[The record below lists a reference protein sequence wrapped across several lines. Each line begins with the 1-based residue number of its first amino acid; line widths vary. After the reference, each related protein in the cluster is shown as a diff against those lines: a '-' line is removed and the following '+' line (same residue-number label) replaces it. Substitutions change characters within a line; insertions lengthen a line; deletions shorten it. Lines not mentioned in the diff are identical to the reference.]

1 MALDGMLLH
10 LLAREIEKEWLGS
23 RVEKIHQP
31 SRNELIVALRGF
43 GKSGKLLLS
52 ASGNSPRIHFTRFAP
67 ENPQSPPMFCM
78 LSRKH
83 LTGAKL
89 IGVRTLGLERII
101 MLDFEATN
109 ELMDTVKITLCIE
122 IMSRHSNIIIL
133 DSDGYIID
141 CIKRVDESVSSV
153 RLVLPGLKYTLPPA
167 QDKLDITVET
177 NPQVII
183 DKLEDYADFPLSK
196 ALSKVLL
203 GSSALVCRELANGLE
218 TDYSFS
224 SESKNALKS
233 RIERLVYTVNS
244 TSGKPILIYDIS
256 GKPLD
261 FCFTDISQ
269 YGDVAI
275 AKEYTDF
282 STLLDDFYFERVN
295 IDRSKNRSTELIKLI
310 KNLIER
316 TSKKLNSQKIELE
329 KCADREILRIYGEL
343 INANLYRLSGGE
355 FFYEL
360 ENFYDENNAVVKIKA
375 DPMLS
380 PAQNAQKYFKEY
392 KKACNAEIML
402 TEQLKNGAD
411 DLLYFESVLD
421 ELSRVGSDRE
431 LEEIKDELRSLGYI
445 KSRQAKNKKAKELP
459 PHKYISTDG
468 FTILVGRNNVQNDKL
483 TFSSS
488 KSDIWLHTKDIHG
501 AHAVINTQGL
511 TPPDNT
517 LIQAAQLAAYHSS
530 AYASSGVPVDY
541 TLVKFVKKPSGSKPG
556 GVIYTNQK
564 TLYVT
569 PDKELELAL
578 KVK

>member
-10 LLAREIEKEWLGS
+10 LLAKEIKRDWIGS

-31 SRNELIVALRGF
+31 SRSELTVSLRGF
-43 GKSGKLLLS
+43 GKAGKLLLS

-78 LSRKH
+78 LARKH

-89 IGVRTLGLERII
+89 IDVRTLGLERIM

-122 IMSRHSNIIIL
+122 IMARHSNIIIL
-133 DSDGYIID
+133 DSDEYIID

-153 RLVLPGLKYTLPPA
+153 RLVLPALKYTLPPA
-167 QDKLDITVET
+167 QDKIDITESKD
-177 NPQVII
+177 PKVIM
-183 DKLEDYADFPLSK
+183 DRLCEYDDLPLSK

-203 GSSALVCRELANGLE
+203 GSSALICREIARGIDYPL
-218 TDYSFS
+218 TDTTR
-224 SESKNALKS
+224 ELLKS
-233 RIERLVYTVNS
+233 RLDNFIHVVNNTDGS
-244 TSGKPILIYDIS
+244 PTFISDIS

-261 FCFTDISQ
+261 FCFTDIVQ
-269 YGDVAI
+269 YDDAAI
-275 AKEYTDF
+275 IKKYPDF
-282 STLLDDFYFERVN
+282 SSLLDDFYFERVN
-295 IDRSKNRSTELIKLI
+295 IDRSKNRATELIKLV

-316 TSKKLNSQKIELE
+316 TTKKLNSQKIELE
-329 KCADREILRIYGEL
+329 KCADREHLRICGEL
-343 INANLYRLSGGE
+343 INANLYRLQGGE
-355 FFYEL
+355 VFYEL
-360 ENFYDENNAVVKIKA
+360 ENFYSQDNAPIKIKA
-375 DPMLS
+375 DPLLS

-392 KKACNAEIML
+392 KKACNAKIML
-402 TEQLKNGAD
+402 TEQIKNGVT
-411 DLLYFESVLD
+411 DLEYFESVLD

-431 LEEIKDELRSLGYI
+431 LEEIKDELRTQGYI
-445 KSRQAKNKKAKELP
+445 KSKQSKAKKVKELS
-459 PHKYISTDG
+459 PHKYVSDDG

-483 TFSSS
+483 TFGSA
-488 KSDIWLHTKDIHG
+488 KSDVWLHTKDIHG
-501 AHAVINTQGL
+501 AHVIINTNGTQ
-511 TPPDNT
+511 PPDAT
-517 LIQAAQLAAYHSS
+517 LVQAAMLAAFHSS
-530 AYASSGVPVDY
+530 AKNSSGVPVDY

>member
-10 LLAREIEKEWLGS
+10 LLAKEIEKEWLGS

-31 SRNELIVALRGF
+31 SRSELIVALRGF

-78 LSRKH
+78 LARKH

-89 IGVRTLGLERII
+89 IGVRTLGLERIM

-122 IMSRHSNIIIL
+122 IMSRHSNVIIL
-133 DSDGYIID
+133 DGKGFIID

-153 RLVLPGLKYTLPPA
+153 RLVLPGLQYALPPA
-167 QDKLDITVET
+167 QDKLDITQGVLTQAVIDEVE
-177 NPQVII
+177 
-183 DKLEDYADFPLSK
+183 KLDDFPLSK

-203 GSSALVCRELANGLE
+203 GSSALVCRELANGIE
-218 TDYSFS
+218 ADYNFS
-224 SESKNALKS
+224 SESKNVLKN
-233 RIERLVYTVNS
+233 RLDRLINTVND
-244 TSGKPILIYDIS
+244 TGGKPILIYDIS

-261 FCFTDISQ
+261 FCFTDINQ
-269 YGDVAI
+269 YGDTAAV
-275 AKEYTDF
+275 KEYPDF
-282 STLLDDFYFERVN
+282 SSLLDDFYFERVN
-295 IDRSKNRSTELIKLI
+295 IDRSRNRATELIKLI

-316 TSKKLNSQKIELE
+316 TAKKLNSQKIELE
-329 KCADREILRIYGEL
+329 KCADREILRVYGEL
-343 INANLYRLSGGE
+343 INANLYRLVGGE
-355 FFYEL
+355 IFYEL
-360 ENFYDENNAVVKIKA
+360 ENFYDENNATVKIKA

-392 KKACNAEIML
+392 KKACNAEVML
-402 TEQLKNGAD
+402 TEQLKNGAE
-411 DLLYFESVLD
+411 DLEYFESVLD

-431 LEEIKDELRSLGYI
+431 LEEIKDELRLLGYI
-445 KSRQAKNKKAKELP
+445 KSKQTKAKKSKELP
-459 PHKYISTDG
+459 PHKYISSDG
-468 FTILVGRNNVQNDKL
+468 FTILAGRNNMQNDKL

-501 AHAVINTQGL
+501 AHVIINTGGS
-511 TPPDNT
+511 TVPDRT

-530 AYASSGVPVDY
+530 ASASSGVPVDY

>member
-10 LLAREIEKEWLGS
+10 LLAREIEKDWLGS
-23 RVEKIHQP
+23 RVEKLHQP
-31 SRNELIVALRGF
+31 SRSELIVALRGF

-78 LSRKH
+78 LARKH

-89 IGVRTLGLERII
+89 TGVRTLGLERIM

-109 ELMDTVKITLCIE
+109 ELMDTVRITLCIE

-133 DSDGYIID
+133 DGDGYIID
-141 CIKRVDESVSSV
+141 CIKRVDESISSV
-153 RLVLPGLKYTLPPA
+153 RLVLPGLEYTLPPA
-167 QDKLDITVET
+167 QDKLDITEKT
-177 NPQVII
+177 DSQAII
-183 DKLEDYADFPLSK
+183 DALEDYADFPLSK

-203 GSSALVCRELANGLE
+203 GSSALVCRELANELE
-218 TDYSFS
+218 ADYNFS
-224 SESKNALKS
+224 SESQKALKS
-233 RIERLVYTVNS
+233 RLESLIDTVNN
-244 TSGKPILIYDIS
+244 TSGKPVLIYDVS

-269 YGDVAI
+269 YGDTATLR
-275 AKEYTDF
+275 EYPDF
-282 STLLDDFYFERVN
+282 SALLDDFYFERVN
-295 IDRSKNRSTELIKLI
+295 IDRSRNRATELIKLI

-316 TSKKLNSQKIELE
+316 TAKKLNSQKIELE

-343 INANLYRLSGGE
+343 INANLYRLEGGE
-355 FFYEL
+355 IFYEL
-360 ENFYDENNAVVKIKA
+360 ENFYDENNTTVKIKA

-392 KKACNAEIML
+392 KKACNAEVML

-411 DLLYFESVLD
+411 DLLYFDSVLD

-445 KSRQAKNKKAKELP
+445 KSKQAKNKKSRELP
-459 PHKYISTDG
+459 PHKYVSSDG

-483 TFSSS
+483 TFSSA

-501 AHAVINTQGL
+501 AHVIINTQGV
-511 TPPDNT
+511 TPPDQT
-517 LIQAAQLAAYHSS
+517 LVQAAQLAAYHSS
-530 AYASSGVPVDY
+530 ASASSGVPVDY

-569 PDKELELAL
+569 PDKELELTL

>member
-10 LLAREIEKEWLGS
+10 LLAKEIENEWLGA

-31 SRNELIVALRGF
+31 SRSELIVALRGF
-43 GKSGKLLLS
+43 GKAGKLLLS

-78 LSRKH
+78 LARKH

-89 IGVRTLGLERII
+89 TRVYTLGLERIM
-101 MLDFEATN
+101 MLEFEGTN

-133 DSDGYIID
+133 DGDNFIID

-153 RLVLPGLKYTLPPA
+153 RLVLPGLEYTLPPA
-167 QDKLDITVET
+167 QDKLDITQGASSAQIVE
-177 NPQVII
+177 QLAEFS
-183 DKLEDYADFPLSK
+183 DLPLSK
-196 ALSKVLL
+196 ALSRVLL
-203 GSSALVCRELANGLE
+203 GSSALVCRELANGIDMNDE
-218 TDYSFS
+218 DV
-224 SESKNALKS
+224 LKY
-233 RIERLVYTVNS
+233 RLDGLITTING
-244 TSGKPILIYDIS
+244 TAGKPILIYDIS

-261 FCFTDISQ
+261 FCFTDIGQ
-269 YGDVAI
+269 YGDTVTI
-275 AKEYTDF
+275 REHSDF
-282 STLLDDFYFERVN
+282 SSLLDDFYFERVS
-295 IDRSKNRSTELIKLI
+295 IDRSKSRATELIKLI

-316 TSKKLNSQKIELE
+316 TAKKLNSQKIELE
-329 KCADREILRIYGEL
+329 KCADREVLRIYGEL
-343 INANLYRLSGGE
+343 INANLYRLAGGE

-375 DPMLS
+375 DPLLT

-402 TEQLKNGAD
+402 TEQLKNGAA
-411 DLLYFESVLD
+411 DLEYFESVLD

-445 KSRQAKNKKAKELP
+445 KSKQSKAKKAKGLP
-459 PHKYISTDG
+459 PHRYISSDG

-483 TFSSS
+483 TSSS
-488 KSDIWLHTKDIHG
+488 AKNDIWLHTKDIHG
-501 AHAVINTQGL
+501 AHVVIITEGRDVPDL
-511 TPPDNT
+511 T
-517 LIQAAQLAAYHSS
+517 LVQAAQLSAYHSS
-530 AYASSGVPVDY
+530 ASASSGVPVDY

-564 TLYVT
+564 TLYIT
-569 PDKELELAL
+569 PDKELELSLRA
-578 KVK
+578 K

>member
-31 SRNELIVALRGF
+31 SRSELIVALRGF

-52 ASGNSPRIHFTRFAP
+52 ASGNSPRVHFTRFAP

-78 LSRKH
+78 LARKH

-89 IGVRTLGLERII
+89 TGVRTLGLERVM
-101 MLDFEATN
+101 MLEFEATN

-133 DSDGYIID
+133 DSDRFIID

-153 RLVLPGLKYTLPPA
+153 RLVLPGLEYTLPPA
-167 QDKLDITVET
+167 QDKLDITQKASSQKVIDEVE
-177 NPQVII
+177 
-183 DKLEDYADFPLSK
+183 KYCDFPLSK

-203 GSSALVCRELANGLE
+203 GSSALVCRELANGIE
-218 TDYSFS
+218 ADYNFS
-224 SESKNALKS
+224 SESKSILKS
-233 RIERLVYTVNS
+233 RVEKLINTVNE
-244 TSGKPILIYDIS
+244 TNGKPILIYDIS

-261 FCFTDISQ
+261 FCFMDIIQ
-269 YGDVAI
+269 YDDTATI
-275 AKEYTDF
+275 REYPDF
-282 STLLDDFYFERVN
+282 SSLLDDFYFERVN
-295 IDRSKNRSTELIKLI
+295 IDRSRNRATELIKLI

-316 TSKKLNSQKIELE
+316 TAKKLNSQKIELE

-343 INANLYRLSGGE
+343 INANLYRLEGGE

-360 ENFYDENNAVVKIKA
+360 ENFYDDCAVVKIKA
-375 DPMLS
+375 DPLLS
-380 PAQNAQKYFKEY
+380 PVQNAQKYFKEY
-392 KKACNAEIML
+392 KKACNAEVML
-402 TEQLKNGAD
+402 TEQLKNGVE
-411 DLLYFESVLD
+411 DLAYFESVLD

-445 KSRQAKNKKAKELP
+445 KSKQTKTKKVRELP
-459 PHKYISTDG
+459 PHKYISSDG

-483 TFSSS
+483 TFSSA
-488 KSDIWLHTKDIHG
+488 KGDIWLHTKDIHG
-501 AHAVINTQGL
+501 AHVVIITGSA
-511 TPPDNT
+511 TVPDET
-517 LIQAAQLAAYHSS
+517 LVQAAQLAAYHSS
-530 AYASSGVPVDY
+530 AAASSGVPVDY

-564 TLYVT
+564 TFYVT
-569 PDKELELAL
+569 PDKELELKL

>member
-78 LSRKH
+78 LARKH

-89 IGVRTLGLERII
+89 IGVRTLGLERIM

-109 ELMDTVKITLCIE
+109 ELMDIVKITLCIE

-133 DSDGYIID
+133 DNDGYIID
-141 CIKRVDESVSSV
+141 CIKRVDESISSV
-153 RLVLPGLKYTLPPA
+153 RLVLPGLEYTLPPA
-167 QDKLDITVET
+167 QDKIDITK
-177 NPQVII
+177 QKDIQAII
-183 DKLEDYADFPLSK
+183 DEVEGYGELPLSK
-196 ALSKVLL
+196 ALSRVLL
-203 GSSALVCRELANGLE
+203 GSSALVCRELSSGIEA
-218 TDYSFS
+218 DYNFS
-224 SESKNALKS
+224 SESKNVLCS
-233 RIERLVYTVNS
+233 RISRLIDTVND
-244 TSGKPILIYDIS
+244 TDGKPVLIYDIS

-261 FCFTDISQ
+261 FCFTDIYQ
-269 YGDVAI
+269 YDDTVTI
-275 AKEYTDF
+275 KEYPDF
-282 STLLDDFYFERVN
+282 SSLLDDFYFERVN
-295 IDRSKNRSTELIKLI
+295 IDRSKNRATELIKLI

-343 INANLYRLSGGE
+343 INANLYRLEGGE
-355 FFYEL
+355 FVYEL
-360 ENFYDENNAVVKIKA
+360 ENFYDENNATVKIKA
-375 DPMLS
+375 DPLLS

-402 TEQLKNGAD
+402 TEQLKNGAE
-411 DLLYFESVLD
+411 DLEYFESVLD

-431 LEEIKDELRSLGYI
+431 LEEIKDELRLLGYI
-445 KSRQAKNKKAKELP
+445 KSKQSKTKKQKGLP
-459 PHKYISTDG
+459 PHRYISSDG

-483 TFSSS
+483 TSSS
-488 KSDIWLHTKDIHG
+488 AKNDIWLHTKDIHG
-501 AHAVINTQGL
+501 AHVIIQSGGI
-511 TPPDNT
+511 TPPEKT
-517 LIQAAQLAAYHSS
+517 LVQAAQLAAYHSS
-530 AYASSGVPVDY
+530 ASASSGVPVDY
-541 TLVKFVKKPSGSKPG
+541 TLVKFVKKPSGAKPG

-578 KVK
+578 RTK

>member
-10 LLAREIEKEWLGS
+10 LLAREIENEWLGS

-31 SRNELIVALRGF
+31 SKSELIIALRGF
-43 GKSGKLLLS
+43 GKAGKLLLS
-52 ASGNSPRIHFTRFAP
+52 ASGNSPRVHFTRFAP

-78 LSRKH
+78 LARKH

-89 IGVRTLGLERII
+89 TGVRTLGLERII

-109 ELMDTVKITLCIE
+109 ELMDTVKLTLCIE

-133 DSDGYIID
+133 DNDEYIID

-153 RLVLPGLKYTLPPA
+153 RLVLPGIKYVLPPV
-167 QDKLDITVET
+167 QDKLDITQKTDAQE
-177 NPQVII
+177 II
-183 DKLEDYADFPLSK
+183 GRLEQYADFPLSK

-203 GSSALVCRELANGLE
+203 GSSALVCRELANGIE
-218 TDYSFS
+218 ADYSFS
-224 SESKNALKS
+224 GESKIILKN
-233 RIERLVYTVNS
+233 RLKNLINTVNH

-261 FCFTDISQ
+261 FCFTDIVQ
-269 YGDVAI
+269 YGDTATI
-275 AKEYTDF
+275 KQYPDF
-282 STLLDDFYFERVN
+282 SALLDDFYFERVN
-295 IDRSKNRSTELIKLI
+295 IDRSRSRATELIKLI

-316 TSKKLNSQKIELE
+316 TAKKLNSQKIELE

-343 INANLYRLSGGE
+343 INANLYRLAGGE
-355 FFYEL
+355 FVYEL
-360 ENFYDENNAVVKIKA
+360 ENFYDENNAIVKIKA

-402 TEQLKNGAD
+402 TEQLKNGAE
-411 DLLYFESVLD
+411 DLTYFESVLD

-431 LEEIKDELRSLGYI
+431 LEAIKDELRSLGYI
-445 KSRQAKNKKAKELP
+445 KSKQSKIKKAKELS
-459 PHKYISTDG
+459 PHKYISSDG

-483 TFSSS
+483 TFSSA

-501 AHAVINTQGL
+501 AHVIICTQGA
-511 TPPDNT
+511 TVPDET
-517 LIQAAQLAAYHSS
+517 LVQAAQLAAYHSS
-530 AYASSGVPVDY
+530 ASASSGVPVDY
-541 TLVKFVKKPSGSKPG
+541 TFVKFVKKPSGSKPG

-569 PDKELELAL
+569 PDKELEMAL

>member
-31 SRNELIVALRGF
+31 SRSELIVALRGF

-78 LSRKH
+78 LARKH

-89 IGVRTLGLERII
+89 TGVRTLGLERIM

-109 ELMDTVKITLCIE
+109 EMMDTVKITLCIE

-133 DSDGYIID
+133 DADGYIID

-153 RLVLPGLKYTLPPA
+153 RLVLPGLKYELPPA
-167 QDKLDITVET
+167 QNKLDITQEPSANAVIDEVEKFCDL
-177 NPQVII
+177 PI
-183 DKLEDYADFPLSK
+183 SK

-203 GSSALVCRELANGLE
+203 GSSALVCRELANTIE
-218 TDYSFS
+218 ADYNFS
-224 SESKNALKS
+224 NQAKNVLKS
-233 RIERLVYTVNS
+233 RLEALIHTVNHS
-244 TSGKPILIYDIS
+244 YGKPILIYDIS

-261 FCFTDISQ
+261 FCFTDINQ
-269 YGDVAI
+269 YGNTATI
-275 AKEYTDF
+275 KEYPDF
-282 STLLDDFYFERVN
+282 SSLLDDFYFERVN
-295 IDRSKNRSTELIKLI
+295 IDRSKNRATELIKLI

-343 INANLYRLSGGE
+343 INANLYRLIGGE

-360 ENFYDENNAVVKIKA
+360 ENFYDENNSVIKIKA
-375 DPMLS
+375 DPMLT

-402 TEQLKNGAD
+402 TEQLKNGAE
-411 DLLYFESVLD
+411 DLEYFESVLD

-445 KSRQAKNKKAKELP
+445 KSKQTKAKRMKELP
-459 PHKYISTDG
+459 PHRYLSSDG

-483 TFSSS
+483 TSSS
-488 KSDIWLHTKDIHG
+488 AKSNIWLHTKDIHG
-501 AHAVINTQGL
+501 AHVIIQSDGV
-511 TPPDNT
+511 TPPDET
-517 LIQAAQLAAYHSS
+517 LMQAAQLAAYHSS
-530 AYASSGVPVDY
+530 ASSSSGVPVDY

-569 PDKELELAL
+569 PDKELELTL